1 MGRSRISAQSGG
13 VTPAKQAIL
22 TALARYYYLTARQCT
37 RLLYAETSLTRVQAL
52 LKELADDGYC
62 QRLFLPR
69 PTPHGRVPAIYTL
82 GRSGRAHLE
91 TLGID
96 VPTRLR
102 PSEERGHAYLFLDHT
117 LAVNDWLIALALLS
131 RRAPGITVRTM
142 LHERTLRRMP
152 VMVAG
157 SDGRRASVIPDGW
170 LDLRVALPDGVDRYC
185 IALEIDRGTTEQKA
199 FRRKIAHWVAAADG
213 PYREMF
219 GTDLLTVAIVATP
232 GEGRAK
238 ELLRWIAAEL
248 VNLQRPDAAELFL
261 VTAMDAASVDPATLW
276 CGPVWRQASRGAPV
290 SLIEGIAMPDGNKNG

>member
-1 MGRSRISAQSGG
+1 RKRAQSGD

-22 TALARYYYLTARQCT
+22 LALVRYFYLTARQCT

-69 PTPHGRVPAIYTL
+69 PTPHGRVPAVYTL
-82 GRSGRAHLE
+82 GRLGRAHLAAI
-91 TLGID
+91 GVD
-96 VPTRLR
+96 VPIRLR
-102 PSEERGHAYLFLDHT
+102 PSEEREHRYLFLDHT
-117 LAVNDWLIALALLS
+117 LVVNDWLIALEILT
-131 RRAPGITVRTM
+131 RRAPQITIRTM

-152 VMVAG
+152 LMVSDA
-157 SDGRRASVIPDGW
+157 DGRQAAVIPDGW
-170 LDLRVALPDGVDRYC
+170 LDLRVTMAEGTDRYC

-213 PYREMF
+213 PYHETF

-232 GEGRAK
+232 GEGRAD

-248 VNLQRPDAAELFL
+248 TSLHRQDAADLFF
-261 VTAMDAASVDPATLW
+261 VTAVDVAAVDPATLYY
-276 CGPVWRQASRGAPV
+276 GPVWRRCDQETPV
-290 SLIEGIAMPDGNKNG
+290 PLIENTETLLPMP